1 LGLSLLETEPPIKKH
16 TQAGLRLPA
25 DMYVADVQLGLHV
38 GLPTTEA
45 GAVSKAVAYPVPLT
59 GLEEDAPNPTET

>member
-1 LGLSLLETEPPIKKH
+1 
-16 TQAGLRLPA
+16 
-25 DMYVADVQLGLHV
+25 MYVADVQLGLHV